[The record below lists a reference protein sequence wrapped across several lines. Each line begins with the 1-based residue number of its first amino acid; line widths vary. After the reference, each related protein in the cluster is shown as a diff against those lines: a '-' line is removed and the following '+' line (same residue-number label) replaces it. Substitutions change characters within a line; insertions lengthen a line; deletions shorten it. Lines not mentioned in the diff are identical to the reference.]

1 MNGVGLAGRFAGSV
15 TFLISLNIYD
25 NRAARFVLE
34 PIS

>member
-25 NRAARFVLE
+25 NRAARFVWRL
-34 PIS
+34 